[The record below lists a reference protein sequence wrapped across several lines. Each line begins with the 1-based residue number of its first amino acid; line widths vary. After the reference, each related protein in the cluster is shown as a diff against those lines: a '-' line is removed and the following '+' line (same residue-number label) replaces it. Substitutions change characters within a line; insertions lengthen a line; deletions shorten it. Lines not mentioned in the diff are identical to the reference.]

1 MTHFP
6 HLEFIQSMFQCC
18 THQERFLIKK
28 PEFEQYMRQCSGWVE
43 DPDKKYTSNYVVIVL
58 LSEFKKK
65 SQLIQDAH
73 DNYFILLDRELQK
86 IFKQNTPVISIARL
100 RPLVDACFCFYIKHN
115 HVDFRRYS
123 HPLWCISPKMD
134 RVLEEIFED
143 FKDKRSEIEANSVT
157 LKIQEVSILG
167 GARLYKPKER
177 RSDVSTKKKRGFF

>member
-1 MTHFP
+1 MTSTHFP
-6 HLEFIQSMFQCC
+6 YLEFIQPLFHCC
-18 THQERFLIKK
+18 THRERFLIKK
-28 PEFEQYMRQCSGWVE
+28 PEFEQYMRQCSGWIE

-100 RPLVDACFCFYIKHN
+100 RPLVDACFCFHIKHN

-123 HPLWCISPKMD
+123 HPLWCISPRMD

-143 FKDKRSEIEANSVT
+143 FKDKKSEIVSQLCDTENPGSVRSWWSET
-157 LKIQEVSILG
+157 L
-167 GARLYKPKER
+167 
-177 RSDVSTKKKRGFF
+177 